1 MPIKKKALHRVKSK
15 SPVVVDNR
23 KSTLQILGDEGHEG
37 ESYSDIFARMMDLKP
52 KTPLAGY
59 RFQTPKKKPL

>member
-1 MPIKKKALHRVKSK
+1 MATKKKTQSPVKSK
-15 SPVVVDNR
+15 PLIVVDNR

-52 KTPLAGY
+52 KTPIAGY
-59 RFQTPKKKPL
+59 RSPVLKKKPS

>member
-1 MPIKKKALHRVKSK
+1 MATKKKIRNRVKSK

-37 ESYSDIFARMMDLKP
+37 ESYSDLFARMMDLKP
-52 KTPLAGY
+52 KAPIARY
-59 RFQTPKKKPL
+59 SPHVPKKKPS

>member
-1 MPIKKKALHRVKSK
+1 MATKKKIRNRVKSK
-15 SPVVVDNR
+15 RLVAVDDR

-52 KTPLAGY
+52 KAPIVRY
-59 RFQTPKKKPL
+59 RPQAPTKKPS